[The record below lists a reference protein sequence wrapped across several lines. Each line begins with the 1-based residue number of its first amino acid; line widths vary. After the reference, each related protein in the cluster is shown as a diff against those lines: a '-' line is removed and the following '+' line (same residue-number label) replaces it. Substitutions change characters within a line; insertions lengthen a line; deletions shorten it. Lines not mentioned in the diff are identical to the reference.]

1 MAEIKDS
8 NYKPEKKQAK
18 KVATGTIKEKSFKQK
33 VRDAFIS
40 DEVHDIKSYVVFDV
54 IIPAIKETVRNLFV
68 NSLDMALFGKVR
80 KTANT
85 EQRGGST
92 YIAYDRLYQ
101 SRGSND
107 VQPRQQ
113 KGGAPLRV
121 NELDRVVF
129 KDKAD
134 AIDVLSYMMDNL
146 EEYHVASIADFLS
159 AADLPISPIHHKWGF
174 YDLST
179 ASVEE
184 LPDGS
189 GFFIRL
195 PRPVQI

>member
-1 MAEIKDS
+1 MAEN
-8 NYKPEKKQAK
+8 NYKGSNKEN
-18 KVATGTIKEKSFKQK
+18 KVVASGVIKEKTFKQK

-40 DEVHDIKSYVVFDV
+40 DEIHDIKTYVVFDV
-54 IIPAIKETVRNLFV
+54 IIPAVKETVRNLFV
-68 NSLDMALFGKVR
+68 NSIDMALFGKVR
-80 KTANT
+80 STTKT

-101 SRGSND
+101 SRGGND

-121 NELDRVVF
+121 TELDRVVF

-134 AIDVLSYMMDNL
+134 AIDVLSYMMDNI
-146 EEYHVASIADFLS
+146 EEFHVASVADFVT
-159 AADLPISPIHHKWGF
+159 AADLPVSPIHHKFGW
-174 YDLST
+174 YDLNG

-184 LPDGS
+184 LSDGS
-189 GFFIRL
+189 GYYIRL
-195 PRPVQI
+195 PRAIGI

>member
-1 MAEIKDS
+1 MAET
-8 NYKPEKKQAK
+8 NYKAEKKAK
-18 KVATGTIKEKSFKQK
+18 KVAAATVKEKTFKQK

-80 KTANT
+80 QSAKT

-101 SRGSND
+101 SRNGD

-134 AIDVLSYMMDNL
+134 AIDVLSYMMDQI
-146 EEYHVASIADFLS
+146 EEYHVASVADFVT
-159 AADLPISPIHHKWGF
+159 AADLPVNPIHHKFGF
-174 YDLST
+174 YDLSE
-179 ASVEE
+179 ARVEE
-184 LPDGS
+184 LPDGT
-189 GFFIRL
+189 GYFIRL
-195 PRPVQI
+195 PRPVSI

>member
-1 MAEIKDS
+1 MAKVES
-8 NYKPEKKQAK
+8 NYKGADKERK
-18 KVATGTIKEKSFKQK
+18 KVATGTIKEKTFKQK

-54 IIPAIKETVRNLFV
+54 IIPAIKETFRNLFV

-80 KTANT
+80 QTSKT

-101 SRGSND
+101 SRGGND

-113 KGGAPLRV
+113 RGGAPLRV

-134 AIDVLSYMMDNL
+134 AIDVLSYMMDQI
-146 EEYHVASIADFLS
+146 EEYHVASVADFVT
-159 AADLPISPIHHKWGF
+159 AADLPVSPIHHKFGW
-174 YDLST
+174 YDLCT

-184 LPDGS
+184 LPDG
-189 GFFIRL
+189 GYYIRL
-195 PRPVQI
+195 PRPVSI

>member
-1 MAEIKDS
+1 MAEIKN
-8 NYKPEKKQAK
+8 NYTGGDGKERK
-18 KVATGTIKEKSFKQK
+18 KVATGTIKEKTFRQK

-101 SRGSND
+101 SRGND
-107 VQPRQQ
+107 IQPRQQ

>member
-1 MAEIKDS
+1 MAKVES
-8 NYKPEKKQAK
+8 NYKGADKERK
-18 KVATGTIKEKSFKQK
+18 KVATGTIKEKTFKQK

-54 IIPAIKETVRNLFV
+54 IIPAIKETFRNLFV

-80 KTANT
+80 QTSKT

-101 SRGSND
+101 SRGGND

-113 KGGAPLRV
+113 RGGAPLRV

-134 AIDVLSYMMDNL
+134 AIDVLSYMMDQI
-146 EEYHVASIADFLS
+146 EEDHVASVADFVT
-159 AADLPISPIHHKWGF
+159 AADLPVSPIHHKFGW

-184 LPDGS
+184 LPDG
-189 GFFIRL
+189 GYYIRL
-195 PRPVQI
+195 PRPVSI

>member
-1 MAEIKDS
+1 MAES
-8 NYKPEKKQAK
+8 NYKGSDKEHKV
-18 KVATGTIKEKSFKQK
+18 VATGVVKEKTFKQK

-40 DEVHDIKSYVVFDV
+40 DEVHDIKTYVVFDV
-54 IIPAIKETVRNLFV
+54 IIPAVKETVRNLFV
-68 NSLDMALFGKVR
+68 NSIDMALFGKVR
-80 KTANT
+80 STTKT

-101 SRGSND
+101 SRGGND

-121 NELDRVVF
+121 TELDRVVF

-134 AIDVLSYMMDNL
+134 AIDVLSYMMDNI
-146 EEYHVASIADFLS
+146 EEFHVASVADFVT
-159 AADLPISPIHHKWGF
+159 AADLPVSPIHHKFGW
-174 YDLST
+174 YDLSG

-184 LPDGS
+184 LSDGS
-189 GFFIRL
+189 GYYIRL
-195 PRPVQI
+195 PRAIGI